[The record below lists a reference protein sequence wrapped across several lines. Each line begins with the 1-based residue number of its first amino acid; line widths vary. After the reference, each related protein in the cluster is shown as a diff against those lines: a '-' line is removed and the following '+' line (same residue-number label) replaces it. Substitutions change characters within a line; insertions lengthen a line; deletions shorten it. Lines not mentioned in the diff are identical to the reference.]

1 MRPDLLDQI
10 EIHLSRGLVEDAR
23 DANHTEAMARV
34 LLAVAPGTEQP
45 MGEVARR
52 LGRDP
57 TTATRFVDRAVAE
70 GLVRRQAG
78 LTDRRRRLV
87 VLTPEGEVARDAL
100 VKRRRRRVEAL
111 IQTMLGSTGLGT
123 GQVEWFLGAL
133 ESALTTQG
141 AGVPAD

>member
-1 MRPDLLDQI
+1 MVRSDLLDQL
-10 EIHLSRGLVEDAR
+10 EIHLARGLQEDAR
-23 DANHTEAMARV
+23 HADRTEATARV
-34 LLAVAPGTEQP
+34 LLAVEPGDGQA

-57 TTATRFVDRAVAE
+57 STATRFVDRAVAE

-78 LTDRRRRLV
+78 LRDRRRRLV

-100 VKRRRRRVEAL
+100 VRRRRQRAEQLLTA
-111 IQTMLGSTGLGT
+111 MLESTGLGS

-133 ESALTTQG
+133 LD
-141 AGVPAD
+141 GVSS